1 MLSLKTQI
9 SAQNALIKD
18 LLEDRTNLHDICFSS
33 TNANKNLKLVR
44 SCPFEPLH
52 TSLSWRKMITMQ
64 DSMAL
69 VNEKLERHLEHM
81 DLQEVKRKAD
91 VASLKKEID
100 EMRSQANWLSVG
112 ARRRRIR
119 STCCTLP

>member
-1 MLSLKTQI
+1 MLSLKTRI

-33 TNANKNLKLVR
+33 TNANRDLKLVR
-44 SCPFEPLH
+44 SYSFEPLH
-52 TSLSWRKMITMQ
+52 TGLSWMKMITMQ

-69 VNEKLERHLEHM
+69 VNEELERYLEHM

-100 EMRSQANWLSVG
+100 EMRSQAKLAESRG
-112 ARRRRIR
+112 K
-119 STCCTLP
+119 TQED